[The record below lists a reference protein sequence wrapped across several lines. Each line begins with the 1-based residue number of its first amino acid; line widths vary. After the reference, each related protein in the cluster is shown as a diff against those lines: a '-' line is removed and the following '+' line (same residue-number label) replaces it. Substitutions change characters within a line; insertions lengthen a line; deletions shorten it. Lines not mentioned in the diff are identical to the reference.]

1 MESVDRSSEK
11 ENPEWRWR
19 ESPLVRWS
27 TTGDLGG
34 GHPSVTGVGLKPKS
48 GASMKDE
55 KEVQRASVRCPAQAA
70 VTCRPYVSQRALTAA
85 DGILRNF
92 SSQGSY
98 VETTHKFEAGAILI
112 VRMVRYAPSSSTA
125 ADYQPRSIAL
135 AEVKWCRKLSEEMSD
150 RYGMGLRYLD

>member
-19 ESPLVRWS
+19 GTPLVRWS

-34 GHPSVTGVGLKPKS
+34 RHPSVTGVGSKPKS

-70 VTCRPYVSQRALTAA
+70 VTCRPYVSQRAMT
-85 DGILRNF
+85 
-92 SSQGSY
+92 
-98 VETTHKFEAGAILI
+98 
-112 VRMVRYAPSSSTA
+112 
-125 ADYQPRSIAL
+125 
-135 AEVKWCRKLSEEMSD
+135 
-150 RYGMGLRYLD
+150 